1 MPRAPRAVSAS
12 ACPGEAPAAST
23 GRGRRRTHV
32 PSAAYLEAIQKLQDA
47 RDAARDV
54 LNEVRKKK
62 KLESKK
68 HKRLMGKATKLSIG
82 DLIAIAEMKG
92 APVPAAV
99 AGVVAAVP
107 VPVAVPMEITDA
119 LATMEAARR
128 LIADDP
134 PAVEVPESVAEASD
148 EEIVEPSGVAST
160 S

>member
-1 MPRAPRAVSAS
+1 MPRAPRAASAS
-12 ACPGEAPAAST
+12 ASPEEVPAAST

-47 RDAARDV
+47 RDAARGV

-92 APVPAAV
+92 APVPVAV
-99 AGVVAAVP
+99 AGVAAAVP
-107 VPVAVPMEITDA
+107 VPVAMSVEITDA
-119 LATMEAARR
+119 LASVEVARR
-128 LIADDP
+128 LIADAP
-134 PAVEVPESVAEASD
+134 PAGEVSEPVAEASE
-148 EEIVEPSGVAST
+148 EEIGGPALNSS
-160 S
+160 